1 MNIELFTLVLFVK
14 GRNEFSER
22 WLKYIDKINF
32 KYQIV
37 ISDGSNNGFIK
48 NLINNYNFNNPI
60 NIKFYQFDT
69 NSGLKSYYEMK
80 RDTLA
85 KINSKYVMICDN
97 DDFIIQ
103 SGINKLLNFWR
114 KTTNI
119 YLLLVKF

>member
-37 ISDGSNNGFIK
+37 ISDGANDGFIK

-80 RDTLA
+80 EIHWQ
-85 KINSKYVMICDN
+85 K
-97 DDFIIQ
+97 
-103 SGINKLLNFWR
+103 
-114 KTTNI
+114 
-119 YLLLVKF
+119 